1 MTAERI
7 VTDVADEAE
16 GAVVVREGEY
26 GDRVLAVEPGGIGYI
41 RDEER
46 HGGPLRL
53 FWTWN
58 SANWEFATFFV
69 GAVPI
74 AVFGVGF
81 WPTLVAVVL
90 GEALGCA
97 AIGLLST
104 WGPKFGVPQF
114 VQSRGPFGF
123 FGNMLPAALQALTAG
138 VGWFAVNTIGGA
150 FALGTLTHL
159 SFQISLLI
167 IVLAQIVVAFF
178 GHNLI
183 HQFEQLVFPYLV
195 IVWSL
200 TVLFILA
207 QSNPGRGFNPNAPVP
222 FAGPV
227 GGFILAFFIAF
238 SYGVSWSQYGMDY
251 ARYLPRNVNRRS
263 VFWSAMLGAFIPC
276 AVLQIAGAALVT
288 VAGTSWGPT
297 DSPTDQLVK
306 PLPAVLAWLTLFGVA
321 IGAVTANVL
330 NVYSSSMS
338 FLALGIRFGHLHWQ
352 RALVAVV
359 IGVIGYFVALGG
371 QRDAGHSY
379 ENFLLVIGYWITPW
393 LAVEI
398 VDYWLRR
405 GRYPLSEFYA
415 HHHNPFAGLTAMLIG
430 ILASV
435 PFWNQALWQG
445 PVARSMPQLGDLSFL
460 VGFLVAGVAY
470 YALKRGA
477 RTVPGATESPA
488 LP

>member
-1 MTAERI
+1 MAAERM
-7 VTDVADEAE
+7 VTDVGDEVE

-26 GDRVLAVEPGGIGYI
+26 GDRILTVEPGGIGYI
-41 RDEER
+41 KDEER

-81 WPTLVAVVL
+81 WPTVLAVVL

-114 VQSRGPFGF
+114 VQSRGPFGYY
-123 FGNMLPAALQALTAG
+123 GNMLPAALQALTAG
-138 VGWFAVNTIGGA
+138 VGWFAVNTIGGV
-150 FALGTLTHL
+150 FALSTLTHL
-159 SFQISLLI
+159 PFQVSLLI
-167 IVLAQIVVAFF
+167 VVLAQIGVAFF

-183 HQFEQLVFPYLV
+183 HQFEKVVFPFLV
-195 IVWSL
+195 IVWVLSA
-200 TVLFILA
+200 LFIFA
-207 QSNPGRGFNPNAPVP
+207 QSDPSRGFNPNAPVP

-238 SYGVSWSQYGMDY
+238 SYGVSWSQYAMDY
-251 ARYLPRNVNRRS
+251 ARYLPRDVDPKAVFRS
-263 VFWSAMLGAFIPC
+263 AWLGAFIPT
-276 AVLQIAGAALVT
+276 AVLHVAAAALVT
-288 VAGTSWGPT
+288 VAGTAWGPT

-306 PLPAVLAWLTLFGVA
+306 PLPGVLAWLVLLGTA

-330 NVYSSSMS
+330 NVYSSSLS

-352 RALVAVV
+352 RAVMAVV
-359 IGVIGYFVALGG
+359 IGVIGYFVALSG

-405 GRYPLSEFYA
+405 GRYPLSEFYSR
-415 HHHNPFAGLTAMLIG
+415 HHNPLAGLAAFLIG
-430 ILASV
+430 IAASV

-445 PVARSMPQLGDLSFL
+445 PIARAMPQLGDLSFV
-460 VGFLVAGVAY
+460 VGFVVAGAVY

-477 RTVPGATESPA
+477 RAATDVPLPA
-488 LP
+488 S